1 MKECYNDYYQKN
13 EQKLGLICNLIKPKT
28 INYMELPYLEV
39 RYLRNQI
46 PCNYKKEGMLLHDGD
61 TVILVDGENSG
72 EIFHI
77 KEDGYMGST
86 FMKLIMSE
94 YVFKPYIEMF
104 ITKNRQY
111 LKDNKKGSAIP
122 HLNKNL
128 FYNLNIILPSL
139 EKQELIYDV
148 VKSLSLQLNQITEE
162 LN

>member
-1 MKECYNDYYQKN
+1 MK
-13 EQKLGLICNLIKPKT
+13 
-28 INYMELPYLEV
+28 LPYLEV

-86 FMKLIMSE
+86 FMKLIISDCI
-94 YVFKPYIEMF
+94 FKPYIEMF
-104 ITKNRQY
+104 ITKNKQY

-128 FYNLNIILPSL
+128 FYNLNIILPTFKKQKIICDAVNSL
-139 EKQELIYDV
+139 T
-148 VKSLSLQLNQITEE
+148 LQLQQIKEE